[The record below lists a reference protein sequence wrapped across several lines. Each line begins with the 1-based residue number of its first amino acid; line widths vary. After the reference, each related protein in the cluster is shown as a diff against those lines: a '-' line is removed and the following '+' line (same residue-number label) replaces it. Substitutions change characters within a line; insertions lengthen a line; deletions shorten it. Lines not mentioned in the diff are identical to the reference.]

1 MDTKNKVMKANI
13 YAPLNKWHRFDQD
26 HLNLVIATRLEN
38 EKSWKTKEKRQTG
51 NPQNGCAT
59 VDSKQARRG

>member
-1 MDTKNKVMKANI
+1 MENK
-13 YAPLNKWHRFDQD
+13 YLPLNKWHRFNQD

-51 NPQNGCAT
+51 NTPNGCAT
-59 VDSKQARRG
+59 VDNRQTRRG

>member
-1 MDTKNKVMKANI
+1 MKANI
-13 YAPLNKWHRFDQD
+13 YAPLNKWHRFNQE

-38 EKSWKTKEKRQTG
+38 EKSWKTKEERQTG

-59 VDSKQARRG
+59 VDNRQTGRG